1 MAFSPHPYRGPADTQ
16 RMADLLVSMRTGGSH
31 SCWHVGDLVWRLF
44 LQSLR
49 HDLGQTFRLWDDD
62 GGNLAGFAV
71 WTPSH
76 YRAGAIFFEIQV
88 HPRLRGCGLEE
99 EMLDWV
105 EAQRPQATAASR
117 LVTDVGVY
125 EDDQAQIATLERRGF
140 RRTDDEGALFI
151 YPLDE
156 PIPEPSLPGAF
167 VVRPVAGE
175 QEAAAR
181 AAAHRDAFDSTR
193 VTGEAYLRLMRTPG
207 YDPNLDIVAVAPDGT
222 MAAFCLGWLDP
233 VNGVGELEPVG
244 TRPAFRR
251 LGLAQAAVLAGLRD
265 MQARGAVSAVVGP
278 VDAGEEAAMRLYQTV
293 GFRPIYRIYGYVR
306 DGVM

>member
-1 MAFSPHPYRGPADTQ
+1 MAFSSHPYQGPIDTQ
-16 RMADLLVSMRTGGSH
+16 RMADLLVSMRAGGNH
-31 SCWHVGDLVWRLF
+31 NCWHVGDLVWRLF

-49 HDLGQTFRLWDDD
+49 HDLGRTFRLWNDD

-71 WTPSH
+71 WTPSR
-76 YRAGAIFFEIQV
+76 YRAGVISFELQV
-88 HPRLRGCGLEE
+88 HPRQRGRGLEE

-105 EAQRPQATAASR
+105 EAQRSQATVACR

-125 EDDQAQIATLERRGF
+125 EDDQAQITTLQRCGF
-140 RRTDDEGALFI
+140 RRTDDEGVLFI

-156 PIPEPSLPGAF
+156 PVPEPSLPGGF

-193 VTGEAYLRLMRTPG
+193 VTDEAYLRLMRTPG
-207 YDPNLDIVAVAPDGT
+207 YDRDLDTVVVAPDGT
-222 MAAFCLGWLDP
+222 IAAFCLGWLDRA
-233 VNGVGELEPVG
+233 NRVGEFEPVG

-251 LGLAQAAVLAGLRD
+251 QGLGQAAALADLGR
-265 MQARGAVSAVVGP
+265 MRAHGAESVVVGP
-278 VDAGEEAAMRLYQTV
+278 VDASEEAAMRLYQSV
-293 GFRPIYRIYGYVR
+293 GFRPICRTYGYAR
-306 DGVM
+306 EG